1 MTRAIETSAPKNT
14 VLAFPASAGA
24 FAPAERAMIDR
35 AAALVLPLATGV
47 RTFEGEDLARHALG
61 VAEILAGLKLD
72 HESVVAALLLG
83 YPERV
88 GAGADKLRE
97 EFGADIA
104 MLVEGV
110 ARMGQIHNDA
120 AVLNA
125 NERAAQAERL
135 RKMLLA
141 MVDDIRIVL
150 IKLAERVQ
158 TLRFL
163 VNVEGDVRRATA
175 KEVLELFAPLANRLG
190 VWQIKWELEDLS
202 LRALEPDVYKS
213 IARALDERRQDREA
227 YIRKVMAML
236 AQELAAA
243 GIHPDVAGRPKHIYS
258 IYKKMQRKG
267 SGIDALYDIRAVRV
281 LVKDVKDCYAAL
293 GIVHNLW
300 TPLPSEFDDYIA
312 RPKPNDYRS
321 LHTAVIGPDGKPLE
335 VQIRTVEMHQHSE
348 YGVAAHWRYKESGRS
363 EWSSQ
368 KTGARFNDKI
378 AWLRQIL
385 DWKKDVAGPGEW
397 LEQFKTSLFEDTIY
411 VFTPQGKVIDL
422 PKGSTPVDFAYQIHS
437 NLGHRCRG
445 AKVNGVM
452 VPLNTPLQNGQRV
465 EVITVKEGGPSR
477 DWLNPELGY
486 LVSHRGR
493 TKVRQWFKSLE
504 LEADIASGRATIEAE
519 LKREGFGDKRLLNL
533 EDVAREA
540 GIPKL
545 DDFFAAVA
553 HGDLNTRQIQHA
565 IRATA
570 KLLEA
575 PPADEDVVVARQSKA
590 AGSGSGILIVGVD
603 KLMTGLGKCCKP
615 APPDPII
622 GFVTRG
628 KGITIHRQS
637 CPNVVRMRVA
647 SPERLIT
654 ADWGTARD
662 EVFPVD
668 IEVEAID
675 RQGLLRDISEVF
687 SREKINVTAVNTLS
701 KNMQAR
707 MFFTV
712 EVQSLGQL
720 KRALQLVEEVKGVLS
735 AGRR

>member
-1 MTRAIETSAPKNT
+1 
-14 VLAFPASAGA
+14 
-24 FAPAERAMIDR
+24 
-35 AAALVLPLATGV
+35 
-47 RTFEGEDLARHALG
+47 
-61 VAEILAGLKLD
+61 
-72 HESVVAALLLG
+72 
-83 YPERV
+83 
-88 GAGADKLRE
+88 
-97 EFGADIA
+97 
-104 MLVEGV
+104 
-110 ARMGQIHNDA
+110 MGD
-120 AVLNA
+120 
-125 NERAAQAERL
+125 
-135 RKMLLA
+135 
-141 MVDDIRIVL
+141 
-150 IKLAERVQ
+150 
-158 TLRFL
+158 
-163 VNVEGDVRRATA
+163 
-175 KEVLELFAPLANRLG
+175 
-190 VWQIKWELEDLS
+190 EDLS
-202 LRALEPDVYKS
+202 LRALEPAAYKS
-213 IARALDERRQDREA
+213 IAKALDERRHDRET
-227 YIRKVMAML
+227 YIRKVMAAL
-236 AQELAAA
+236 ARELAAA
-243 GIHPDVAGRPKHIYS
+243 GLRADVAGRPKHIYS

-267 SGIDALYDIRAVRV
+267 TGIEGLYDIRAVRI
-281 LVKDVKDCYAAL
+281 LVEDVKECYTAL

-335 VQIRTVEMHQHSE
+335 VQIRTHDMHQHSE

-363 EWSSQ
+363 ERANP
-368 KTGARFNDKI
+368 KAVARFDDKI
-378 AWLRQIL
+378 GWLRQIL

-445 AKVNGVM
+445 AKVNGLM
-452 VPLNTPLQNGQRV
+452 VPLNTPLANGQRV

-486 LVSHRGR
+486 LASNRGR
-493 TKVRQWFKSLE
+493 TKVRQWFKAQE
-504 LEADIASGRATIEAE
+504 LESDIATGRASVDAE
-519 LKREGFGDKRLLNL
+519 LKREGFGDKRALNL

-540 GIPKL
+540 GFSKIEEFYK
-545 DDFFAAVA
+545 AVA
-553 HGDLNTRQIQHA
+553 HGDINSRQLQQA

-570 KLLEA
+570 KLVET
-575 PPADEDVVVARQSKA
+575 PATEDVVLPRQSKA
-590 AGSGSGILIVGVD
+590 TGSGSGILIVGVD

-637 CPNVVRMRVA
+637 CPNIARIRTT
-647 SPERLIT
+647 SPERLISS
-654 ADWGTARD
+654 DWGTPRD

-701 KNMQAR
+701 KNLQAR
-707 MFFTV
+707 MFFV
-712 EVQSLGQL
+712 IEVRSLEQL
-720 KRALQLVEEVKGVLS
+720 KRALRLVEEVKGVLS

>member
-1 MTRAIETSAPKNT
+1 MPKTLAPAPSSPA
-14 VLAFPASAGA
+14 VHAFPASVGT
-24 FAPAERAMIDR
+24 FAPAERALIDR
-35 AAALVLPLATGV
+35 AAALALPLGSGS
-47 RTFEGEDLARHALG
+47 RTLEGEDLARHALG

-83 YPERV
+83 HGEKS
-88 GAGADKLRE
+88 GAATTKLRE
-97 EFGADIA
+97 DFGADIA

-110 ARMGQIHNDA
+110 ARMSQIHNDA
-120 AVLNA
+120 SVLSA
-125 NERAAQAERL
+125 PERAAQAESL

-158 TLRFL
+158 TMRFL
-163 VNVEGDVRRATA
+163 VNVDADVRRTTA

-190 VWQIKWELEDLS
+190 VWQVKWELEDLS
-202 LRALEPDVYKS
+202 LRALEPDAYKS
-213 IARALDERRQDREA
+213 IAKALDERRHDREA
-227 YIRKVMAML
+227 YIRKVMTLL

-243 GIHPDVAGRPKHIYS
+243 GIRPDVAGRPKHIYS

-267 SGIDALYDIRAVRV
+267 AGIDALYDIRAVRV
-281 LVKDVKDCYAAL
+281 LVDDVKDCYAAL
-293 GIVHNLW
+293 GVVHNLW

-321 LHTAVIGPDGKPLE
+321 LHTAVIGPEGKPLE
-335 VQIRTVEMHQHSE
+335 VQIRTFEMHQHSE

-363 EWSSQ
+363 DKSHQ
-368 KTGARFNDKI
+368 KAGAKFDDKI

-411 VFTPQGKVIDL
+411 VFTPQGKVIDR

-445 AKVNGVM
+445 AKVNGLM
-452 VPLNTPLQNGQRV
+452 VPLNTPLANGQRV

-504 LEADIASGRATIEAE
+504 HESDIASGRATFEAE
-519 LKREGFGDKRLLNL
+519 LKREGFGDKRELNL
-533 EDVAREA
+533 EDIAREA

-553 HGDLNTRQIQHA
+553 HGELNTRQIQHA

-570 KLLEA
+570 KLSDA
-575 PPADEDVVVARQSKA
+575 PPPDEDVVVARQSKA

-603 KLMTGLGKCCKP
+603 KLLTGLGKCCKP

-637 CPNVVRMRVA
+637 CPNVARMKIT
-647 SPERLIT
+647 SPERLISS
-654 ADWGTARD
+654 DWGTARD

-712 EVQSLGQL
+712 EVASLAQL
-720 KRALQLVEEVKGVLS
+720 KRALQLVEEVKSVLS

>member
-1 MTRAIETSAPKNT
+1 M
-14 VLAFPASAGA
+14 
-24 FAPAERAMIDR
+24 
-35 AAALVLPLATGV
+35 
-47 RTFEGEDLARHALG
+47 
-61 VAEILAGLKLD
+61 KLD

-83 YPERV
+83 QPAHSPAEQE
-88 GAGADKLRE
+88 ALRG
-97 EFGADIA
+97 EFGGDVA

-110 ARMGQIHNDA
+110 ARMSQIHNDA
-120 AVLNA
+120 KVLSE

-158 TLRFL
+158 TLRYL
-163 VNVEGDVRRATA
+163 AGAQGRLPSTEHAAAAQVAAAGAEIRQATA

-190 VWQIKWELEDLS
+190 VWQFKWELEDLS
-202 LRALEPDVYKS
+202 LRVLEPDAYKA
-213 IARALDERRQDREA
+213 IARALDERRHDRES
-227 YIRKVMAML
+227 YIRKVMGTL
-236 AQELAAA
+236 AKEMVAA
-243 GIHPDVAGRPKHIYS
+243 GIHADVAGRPKHIYS

-281 LVKDVKDCYAAL
+281 LVDDIKDCYAAL

-312 RPKPNDYRS
+312 RPKPNNYKS

-335 VQIRTVEMHQHSE
+335 VQIRTFEMHQHSE
-348 YGVAAHWRYKESGRS
+348 FGVAAHWRYKETGKSERAHAKSGS
-363 EWSSQ
+363 
-368 KTGARFNDKI
+368 KFDDKI

-385 DWKKDVAGPGEW
+385 DWKKDVSGPGEW

-422 PKGSTPVDFAYQIHS
+422 PKGATPVDFAYQIHS
-437 NLGHRCRG
+437 GLGHRCRG
-445 AKVNGVM
+445 AKVNGAM

-477 DWLNPELGY
+477 DWLNAELGY
-486 LVSHRGR
+486 VVSNRAR

-504 LEADIASGRATIEAE
+504 LEGDIAAGRAALEAE
-519 LKREGFGDKRLLNL
+519 LKREGFNDKRALNL
-533 EDVAREA
+533 EEVAREA

-553 HGDLNTRQIQHA
+553 HGDLNARQIQHA

-570 KLLEA
+570 KL
-575 PPADEDVVVARQSKA
+575 ADVTENEDVVVARQSKA
-590 AGSGSGILIVGVD
+590 AGSGSGILIVGID
-603 KLMTGLGKCCKP
+603 KLLTGLGKCCKP
-615 APPDPII
+615 APPDSII

-637 CPNVVRMRVA
+637 CPNVARMKTS
-647 SPERLIT
+647 SPERLIS
-654 ADWGTARD
+654 ADWGTPRD

-701 KNMQAR
+701 KNLQAR

-712 EVQSLGQL
+712 EVASLGQL
-720 KRALQLVEEVKGVLS
+720 KKAMQLVEEVKGVLS

>member
-1 MTRAIETSAPKNT
+1 MTKTLDASAPT
-14 VLAFPASAGA
+14 DTALAFSASVGV
-24 FAPAERAMIDR
+24 FAPAERALIDR
-35 AAALVLPLATGV
+35 AAALALPLAAGV
-47 RTFEGEDLARHALG
+47 RTVEGEDLARHVLG
-61 VAEILAGLKLD
+61 VAQILAGLKLD
-72 HESVVAALLLG
+72 YESVVAALLLG
-83 YPERV
+83 YPERE

-104 MLVEGV
+104 MLVDGV

-125 NERAAQAERL
+125 HERAAQAERL

-163 VNVEGDVRRATA
+163 MNVDADLRRATA

-213 IARALDERRQDREA
+213 IARALDERRHDREA

-281 LVKDVKDCYAAL
+281 LVEDVKDCYAAL
-293 GIVHNLW
+293 GVVHNLW

-335 VQIRTVEMHQHSE
+335 VQIRTFEMHQHSE
-348 YGVAAHWRYKESGRS
+348 YGVAAHWRYKELGRS
-363 EWSSQ
+363 ERTSQ
-368 KTGARFNDKI
+368 KSGAKFDDKI

-437 NLGHRCRG
+437 GLGHRCRG

-504 LEADIASGRATIEAE
+504 LEADIAAGRATIEAE

-553 HGDLNTRQIQHA
+553 HGDLNSRQIQQA

-570 KLLEA
+570 KLTEA

-615 APPDPII
+615 APPEPII

-628 KGITIHRQS
+628 KGITIHRQR

-712 EVQSLGQL
+712 EVRSLAQL
-720 KRALQLVEEVKGVLS
+720 KGALQLVEEVKGVLS